1 MGFCQ
6 PSRHL
11 LRGIQNFVQLHLGAE
26 MNSLGERHAVI
37 ECHHY
42 ERMAVAR
49 GLDPIDCTDV
59 GMVEGRGKL
68 GFLDKALFVFLAG
81 KGLRRKGISA
91 LQSAFQLKV
100 TGPVHHPH
108 TTLAH
113 VAEYLIVAGNEFA
126 DCERTLS
133 ATGRCC
139 SRGVCV
145 SHRF

>member
-1 MGFCQ
+1 
-6 PSRHL
+6 
-11 LRGIQNFVQLHLGAE
+11 
-26 MNSLGERHAVI
+26 
-37 ECHHY
+37 
-42 ERMAVAR
+42 
-49 GLDPIDCTDV
+49 
-59 GMVEGRGKL
+59 MVEGRGKL

-81 KGLRRKGISA
+81 KDFVGKEFQRYR
-91 LQSAFQLKV
+91 AFQLKV